1 MVAEGIEDPRQL
13 TALRALKCGRGQ
25 GFYFARPLEVAGVE
39 ELMDRGL
46 LRSAAETVGEV

>member
-1 MVAEGIEDPRQL
+1 VVAEGIEDPKQL

-39 ELMDRGL
+39 KLINRGL
-46 LRSAAETVGEV
+46 LRSAAETAGDV